1 MPFHQDFISLSLEL
15 TCTFPNFI
23 DCFLSFH
30 LVFYPK
36 LSSWVTMF
44 QESLGSF
51 YSIKVCKCFSEDF
64 FFFFIP
70 QSEATFPCLMFA
82 FLIQSPLL
90 GFLSTYLTIMIWL
103 TTTDRFDLNPALWTF
118 DSWDPLL
125 FCRSK
130 VEGQND
136 FLSSYLKSIV

>member
-15 TCTFPNFI
+15 PCTFPNFI
-23 DCFLSFH
+23 DFFLSFH
-30 LVFYPK
+30 LVFHPK
-36 LSSWVTMF
+36 LFHHGLPCSKSLWVLFILLKFANAF
-44 QESLGSF
+44 QR
-51 YSIKVCKCFSEDF
+51 IF
-64 FFFFIP
+64 FLIP
-70 QSEATFPCLMFA
+70 RSEATFPCLMFA

-118 DSWDPLL
+118 GSWNPLL